1 MALNKDEQTY
11 PFKLLTGAYHRR
23 EPDGIHRYKAGD
35 TIHLTE
41 SEAKIKLKGRVQA
54 LSGESLKVLQSEAQ
68 SQLKVSKAAITETDS
83 GDVDAGQAS
92 QQKQKTAVTA
102 DTFEYLKGLG
112 WKDTVTKIQ
121 ELKTP
126 EEVAAA
132 IMWEEQQLPQARKSV
147 IDAANK
153 HLEELLAK
161 A

>member
-23 EPDGIHRYKAGD
+23 EPDGIHKYKAGD

-41 SEAKIKLKGRVQA
+41 KEAQVKLKGRVQA

-68 SQLKVSKAAITETDS
+68 AQLKVSKAAEIESEPALPNSTKDK
-83 GDVDAGQAS
+83 AP
-92 QQKQKTAVTA
+92 VTA
-102 DTFEYLKGLG
+102 DKFEYLKGLG
-112 WKDTVTKIQ
+112 WKDTLAKIR

-147 IDAANK
+147 IDGSNAY
-153 HLEELLAK
+153 LEELLAK